1 MAENTSANWLVVA
14 NKAELY
20 ALQNHIPGEMV
31 YCEEEQKVYSWQ
43 EDSGWAPIEFD
54 NKGISMNLYEL
65 NKTIVNQLPPLT
77 DSEIAIRIDVIHKLH
92 NESMNNHYMLL
103 CKEYNYYTIFESD
116 TMLNMPSF
124 GAAVCE
130 IVSHIG
136 DVYSIEFTANNT
148 GIEIWI
154 KPTGEES
161 ALAFYL
167 FPYDAGVVYYG

>member
-1 MAENTSANWLVVA
+1 MAENYTTVA
-14 NKAELY
+14 NLSALY
-20 ALQNHIPGEMV
+20 ALQNHIEGEYV
-31 YCEEEQKVYSWQ
+31 YCEEDSKVYIWQ
-43 EDSGWAPIEFD
+43 EDTGWCPIDFEG
-54 NKGISMNLYEL
+54 KGITMNLYEL
-65 NKTIVNQLPPLT
+65 NKSIVNQLPVMT
-77 DSEIAIRIDVIHKLH
+77 NSDIAAKIDMFEELHKTTA
-92 NESMNNHYMLL
+92 NDNYMLL
-103 CKEYNYYTIFESD
+103 CKEYDYYTIFESD
-116 TMLNMPSF
+116 CMLNMPSF

-161 ALAFYL
+161 ALVFYL